1 MEKAT
6 KQMIEEGRA
15 MVCGDYTIENAT
27 DIYGN
32 DNGLGVYVFEKN
44 GDTVKELHLNEETY
58 MLEPVSLEEAISWCE
73 SNGKEVEMLTAGI
86 TIMSEGKQEGNQLAH
101 GPLMPGWITIED
113 VKEYLD
119 TSDTYD
125 DGIEEQDIED
135 WAVAWVTLP
144 GNECWNLYNLSDGI
158 KIEQSDYPEFADTFT
173 REGYESMTD
182 EERAQ
187 ELKLLKACA
196 LSGWASYPETMH
208 RIAETTAECFGDEW
222 VAMVEA
228 MDAEQLGNYYKLA
241 KYAYDKG
248 YNA

>member
-1 MEKAT
+1 MDKAT

-32 DNGLGVYVFEKN
+32 DNGLGVYVFDKN

-58 MLEPVSLEEAISWCE
+58 MLEPVSFEEAISWCE
-73 SNGKEVEMLTAGI
+73 NNGKEVKMLTAGI
-86 TIMSEGKQEGNQLAH
+86 TIMSEDNQLAH
-101 GPLMPGWITIED
+101 GALMPGWATIED
-113 VKEYLD
+113 VKDYLD
-119 TSDTYD
+119 TSDAYD

-135 WAVAWVTLP
+135 WTVAWVTLP

-158 KIEQSDYPEFADTFT
+158 KIEKSDYHEFADTFT
-173 REGYESMTD
+173 REGYESMT
-182 EERAQ
+182 EEEVAH
-187 ELKLLKACA
+187 ELKLLKARA
-196 LSGWASYPETMH
+196 LSGWASYPETMN

-222 VAMVEA
+222 AEMAED
-228 MDAEQLGNYYKLA
+228 MSAEQIGNYYKLA

-248 YNA
+248 HNA